1 MQRPSRPFWLLLT
14 VVFLLLPLGASVHA
28 QAPVIT
34 MTMQAGF
41 DGRFRDSEW
50 MPVIVHVT
58 NSGDPIQG
66 ALVVRPET
74 SGAGITSTFSAPVDL
89 PAGAN
94 QTVTLY
100 VNARA
105 YAAQVRVELIDTAGV
120 IVSAVSAPIRVV
132 NALDWLSVVVSTSA
146 AGTVDVTGAKAGGY
160 DAYQANWRVQ
170 DIPDRAD
177 ALMAVDLMLFSDV
190 DSGQLSTA
198 QRAAV
203 ADWVAEGGH
212 LVVTGGAPWQ
222 STAAGLTDLLPLQP
236 NGSASVAS
244 LTPLA
249 DWLKT
254 GAPAALDLPTVV
266 ATGALASDARVLVSS
281 ADQTPLLARRT
292 RGGGMVD
299 YLTAD
304 PNSQPLRGWGGLS
317 DLWLTL
323 RSTEGVKP
331 SWAYGVTN
339 WDAAGSA
346 TEILPGF
353 NLLPDALPLCGFLAL
368 YIGLIGPLNYA
379 ILSRLN
385 RRELAWVTIPLLIV
399 IFSGLAW
406 ALGFN
411 LRGTEATLSRL
422 TVVRSWPDAERA
434 QVNELTGLLS
444 PRRAAYTLSLND
456 NGLLQPIL
464 RPPTRSG
471 LLGSDVQASVD
482 IRQSDVF
489 RATDFLVDASFIAGF
504 NATAEIDRP
513 AIDGS
518 ATISYEGDGGQQR
531 ARGSVRNSSDQ
542 TLNDAV
548 ILARGATVRL
558 GQPLAPGAVATF
570 DLTLSGEGPP
580 SPGPYAPATRAT
592 MFSMPSY
599 YSTGAYGLPRTAV
612 TTAGDIMGDRSA
624 IDQNS
629 DSTIAQ
635 ENRRRWLFLGSFVN
649 DYFTS
654 TYNYSSSTLAATGR
668 GDSIYLA
675 GWTSE
680 ALLPIGLEG
689 AQWNSH
695 DSTLYLV
702 ELATTPVKP
711 TAPVT
716 ISRDRFTW
724 LTVEKP
730 GVADEAPI
738 DLSLQ
743 PGEQVSFRFTPLP
756 AAVLSTVNRL
766 SIDLQHTSLGATAMP
781 AFLYNWRDRDWEQVQ
796 LATNHTE
803 FNDPARFLGP
813 ENAII
818 VRLNADLVGGYLHID
833 QLSVEQEG
841 TF

>member
-1 MQRPSRPFWLLLT
+1 L
-14 VVFLLLPLGASVHA
+14 
-28 QAPVIT
+28 
-34 MTMQAGF
+34 
-41 DGRFRDSEW
+41 
-50 MPVIVHVT
+50 
-58 NSGDPIQG
+58 N
-66 ALVVRPET
+66 
-74 SGAGITSTFSAPVDL
+74 
-89 PAGAN
+89 
-94 QTVTLY
+94 
-100 VNARA
+100 
-105 YAAQVRVELIDTAGV
+105 
-120 IVSAVSAPIRVV
+120 
-132 NALDWLSVVVSTSA
+132 
-146 AGTVDVTGAKAGGY
+146 
-160 DAYQANWRVQ
+160 
-170 DIPDRAD
+170 
-177 ALMAVDLMLFSDV
+177 
-190 DSGQLSTA
+190 TA
-198 QRAAV
+198 QRAAI

-212 LVVTGGAPWQ
+212 LIVTGGAPWQ

-236 NGSASVAS
+236 NGSASVDN
-244 LTPLA
+244 LTPLG

-254 GAPAALDLPTVV
+254 GLANALDTQTVV
-266 ATGALASDARVLVSS
+266 ATGTLASDARVLVAS
-281 ADQTPLLARRT
+281 DTTPLLARRT
-292 RGGGMVD
+292 RGGGTVD

-304 PNSQPLRGWGGLS
+304 PNTQPLRGWDGLS

-331 SWAYGVTN
+331 SWTYGVTN

-368 YIGLIGPLNYA
+368 YIGLIGPINYA
-379 ILSRLN
+379 ILARIN
-385 RRELAWVTIPLLIV
+385 KRELAWITIPLLIV

-406 ALGFN
+406 AFGFN

-422 TVVRSWPDAERA
+422 SVVRAWPNAERA

-444 PRRAAYTLSLND
+444 PRRTAYTLSLND

-464 RPPTRSG
+464 RAQTQNS
-471 LLGSDVQASVD
+471 LLGSDAQASVD

-489 RATDFLVDASFIAGF
+489 RASNFLVDASFIAGF
-504 NATAEIDRP
+504 NATAEIDKP
-513 AIDGS
+513 AIDGTAS
-518 ATISYEGDGGQQR
+518 LSYEGDGGQQR
-531 ARGSVRNSSDQ
+531 VRGSVRNSSDV

-558 GQPLAPGAVATF
+558 DGPLAPGAVATF

-580 SPGPYAPATRAT
+580 SPAPYAPVTRAT
-592 MFSMPSY
+592 MFSVPTY
-599 YSTGAYGLPRTAV
+599 YSSGVFGLPRTAV
-612 TTAGDIMGDRSA
+612 TTASDIMGDRNVVDQTDSA
-624 IDQNS
+624 E
-629 DSTIAQ
+629 AQ
-635 ENRRRWLFLGSFVN
+635 EDRRRWLFLGSFIN

-654 TYNYSSSTLAATGR
+654 TYNYSTNALAATGR

-675 GWTSE
+675 GWTSK
-680 ALLPIGLEG
+680 APLPLSLEG
-689 AQWNSH
+689 AQWNSQ
-695 DSTLYLV
+695 DSTLYLIQLSTEQV
-702 ELATTPVKP
+702 RP

-716 ISRDRFTW
+716 IAGDRFTW
-724 LTVEKP
+724 LTIEKS
-730 GVADEAPI
+730 GVTDEAPI

-756 AAVLSTVNRL
+756 AAVLSTVSRL

-803 FNDPARFLGP
+803 FDNPSRFLGP

-818 VRLNADLVGGYLHID
+818 VRLNADLVGGYLHVD